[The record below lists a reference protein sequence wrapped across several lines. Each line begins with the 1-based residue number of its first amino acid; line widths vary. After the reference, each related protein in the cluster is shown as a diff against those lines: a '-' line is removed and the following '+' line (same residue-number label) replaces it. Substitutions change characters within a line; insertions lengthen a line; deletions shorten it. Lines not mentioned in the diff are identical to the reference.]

1 MSYVNKRIQS
11 LINHTD
17 VCGGGMK
24 KAGLVYGS
32 DWTRV
37 PGSAVLSR
45 TPSKIT
51 FSVHGAMLKENC
63 CGTKATSNINPSQGA
78 ERRRGRGGSAFN

>member
-11 LINHTD
+11 LINHAD

-32 DWTRV
+32 DWTRIQKGTINNKT
-37 PGSAVLSR
+37 PGN
-45 TPSKIT
+45 IT
-51 FSVHGAMLKENC
+51 FTPYGQMNTNIC
-63 CGTKATSNINPSQGA
+63 CGQIATTNLHTSQRAYRNP
-78 ERRRGRGGSAFN
+78 RSAFN

>member
-11 LINHTD
+11 LINHAD

-32 DWTRV
+32 DWTRIQKSTLNIKT
-37 PGSAVLSR
+37 PGNV
-45 TPSKIT
+45 T
-51 FSVHGAMLKENC
+51 FTVHGTMNANTC
-63 CGTKATSNINPSQGA
+63 CGQIATTNLHSSQRAYRNP
-78 ERRRGRGGSAFN
+78 RTAFN

>member
-11 LINHTD
+11 LINHAD

-24 KAGLVYGS
+24 KSGLVYGS
-32 DWTRV
+32 DWVRV
-37 PGSAVLSR
+37 PGSIVLSK

-51 FSVHGAMLKENC
+51 FSVYGAMTTNVC
-63 CGTKATSNINPSQGA
+63 CGTKGTTNLNPSQGA
-78 ERRRGRGGSAFN
+78 YRRRGRGAFN

>member
-11 LINHTD
+11 LINRAD

-24 KAGLVYGS
+24 KSGLVYGS

-37 PGSAVLSR
+37 PGSIVLSK

-51 FSVHGAMLKENC
+51 FSVYGAMNTLDC
-63 CGTKATSNINPSQGA
+63 CGSKATSNLNPSQGA
-78 ERRRGRGGSAFN
+78 YRRRGRGAFN

>member
-11 LINHTD
+11 SINRAD

-24 KAGLVYGS
+24 KSGLVYGS

-37 PGSAVLSR
+37 PGSIVSTRA
-45 TPSKIT
+45 PSTISFT
-51 FSVHGAMLKENC
+51 IYGSMTEQC
-63 CGTKATSNINPSQGA
+63 CGTKATKNTNPSQGA
-78 ERRRGRGGSAFN
+78 YRRRGRAGSAFN

>member
-11 LINHTD
+11 LINNTD
-17 VCGGGMK
+17 VCGAGMK

-37 PGSAVLSR
+37 NKSTLNIKTPGNV
-45 TPSKIT
+45 T
-51 FSVHGAMLKENC
+51 FTLHGSLNINTC
-63 CGTKATSNINPSQGA
+63 CGQTAKTNLNASQRAYRNP
-78 ERRRGRGGSAFN
+78 RTAFN

>member
-11 LINHTD
+11 LINHAD

-32 DWTRV
+32 DWTRI
-37 PGSAVLSR
+37 PGSIVLSR
-45 TPSKIT
+45 TPSKIS
-51 FSVHGAMLKENC
+51 FSVNGSMKTEC
-63 CGTKATSNINPSQGA
+63 CGTKPTSGLNPSQGA
-78 ERRRGRGGSAFN
+78 YRRRGRGGSAFN

>member
-11 LINHTD
+11 LINHAD

-32 DWTRV
+32 DWARLQSRSIRIKT
-37 PGSAVLSR
+37 PGNV
-45 TPSKIT
+45 T
-51 FSVHGAMLKENC
+51 FTVHGTMNANTC
-63 CGTKATSNINPSQGA
+63 CGQIATTNLHSAQRAYRNP
-78 ERRRGRGGSAFN
+78 RSAFN